1 MLTGNNKVR
10 SDVFEEALDEKMA
23 PSLGGVVLGL
33 EHEMY
38 VNPEKFFERT
48 LITEQII
55 SILENILNVLKGE
68 SGKKILVLNA
78 LYGGG
83 KTHTLLTIYHA
94 LKSPYAL
101 SKATPENEDVRRRIN
116 KFIED
121 VTKLQRPDLI
131 VFDGYFSEL
140 SPSPISPLDVKGYK
154 VRTIWGYIAHMLGS
168 YSLLKEYDEKQIA
181 PGTSELLKLLENRRV
196 IILIDEIAHYIKKFH
211 GAAEENLLK
220 YSSAVETF
228 MEALAKALELAKH
241 VILVIS
247 LPAERREKEEIAV
260 EITYQPIKQSIERI
274 FKALGRIYTEYI
286 EPITPRNIPA
296 LLRTRLFENIDN
308 VKARMVY
315 DILRRTYEENKEIFG
330 TQVTWIGEM
339 IETYPFHPLYIDTIK
354 DILEKHEGLQKT
366 RDLLRISRKVL
377 REVLRESRPYDLI
390 MPWHIDLTKDPIGNT
405 LLIGDYQEF
414 KPIIEEDIKKRVQE
428 YSEKPLLAK
437 IIATALLVKT
447 FVYGGGLAI
456 IPPKL
461 EALPSDKD
469 LAQMVYEPVIFQDEN
484 WMPKDIADAVKWI
497 SENLM
502 YVVRDDR
509 TGRFWFTK
517 YVTPVKYVEER
528 AKHVDDLQAINKVL
542 DYTNR
547 LLRET
552 ADSVT
557 RRRPRRVT
565 PSVFDAELSRALK
578 ICEPIDD
585 DAKRYI
591 LLACLNVP
599 ERENERKSKLEEV
612 LYKTTS
618 GGTRSHANTIY
629 VSFPST
635 QKRIQGALY
644 YAKVLI
650 ACEDVEKEGI
660 IDKLSE
666 IFRGKDA
673 EIAKEILRKK
683 LEKYKEGVLERFIS
697 STLNIFDR
705 IAYPDY
711 DEKRLTNTVKEV
723 ELTPQ
728 EDTIITAAEKS
739 LSLSGVGKL
748 KIDMDFGTLKY
759 YLDRI
764 GVDISNGEPRTV
776 GTIVSYFYSNPRLPA
791 VPKNVI
797 LDAIRDGVKK
807 IDIGIRSRGRIYFKK
822 IYTEPPQVSEGETVG
837 MLDDNDEVLPW
848 RIALVEQMKVLK
860 KRELLEEGTRKVEE
874 YVIKIAG
881 KEVSVE
887 EVLSNI
893 EKFDLEQLRL
903 APIIRVVKTVAV
915 KLEVDKRIIELKP
928 GESLSKEIYVS
939 RIGPYAGEI
948 LLKPSTGK
956 IDKDKLKIDESFTK
970 EKIIWTIDDVPK
982 QAGEYSYVLEAV
994 DNKGIK
1000 LDTVE
1005 IRVRVLGEEVGWMEG
1020 IPPTGAK
1027 VREME
1032 IMVEEEKFTLKPL
1045 DIFKKRLSGVAII
1058 SKANFNMIMKIREEE
1073 KSSVELNI
1081 NNIQIDDALSLIM
1094 AVINRLQLFE
1104 KVGVSLRF
1112 GLKPIKGDYFL
1123 MPEISEDERKALL
1136 EHKVKYFIH
1145 SVK

>member
-10 SDVFEEALDEKMA
+10 NDVFEEALDEKMA

-48 LITEQII
+48 LITEQIV
-55 SILENILNVLKGE
+55 SILENIISVLKGE

-154 VRTIWGYIAHMLGS
+154 VRTMWGYIAHMLGS

-181 PGTSELLKLLENRRV
+181 PAAGDLLKLLENRRV

-211 GAAEENLLK
+211 GTVEENLLK

-228 MEALAKALELAKH
+228 MEALAIALSLAKNA
-241 VILVIS
+241 ILIIS
-247 LPAERREKEEIAV
+247 LPVERKEEKITV
-260 EITYQPIKQSIERI
+260 EITYQDIKQSVEKI
-274 FKALGRIYTEYI
+274 FKSLGKVYTEYI
-286 EPITPRNIPA
+286 EPIAPKNIPA
-296 LLRTRLFENIDN
+296 LLRTRLFESIDN
-308 VKARMVY
+308 MRARSVY
-315 DILRRTYEENKEIFG
+315 NMLTKTYEENKEIFG
-330 TQVTWIGEM
+330 TQVTWIGEV
-339 IETYPFHPLYIDTIK
+339 IETYPFHPLYIDTLK
-354 DILEKHEGLQKT
+354 DILEKHEKLQKT

-390 MPWHIDLTKDPIGNT
+390 MPWHIDLIKDPIGNT

-414 KPIIEEDIKKRVQE
+414 KPIIEEDIKKRVQD

-456 IPPKL
+456 IPPKP

-469 LAQMVYEPVIFQDEN
+469 LAQMVYEPAIFQDEN
-484 WMPKDIADAVKWI
+484 WMPKDITDAVKWI

-502 YVVRDDR
+502 YVVRDDK

-557 RRRPRRVT
+557 RRRPRRAK

-585 DAKRYI
+585 DTKRYV
-591 LLACLNVP
+591 LLACLDVP
-599 ERENERKSKLEEV
+599 EKENERKGKLEEV
-612 LYKTTS
+612 LYKTS
-618 GGTRSHANTIY
+618 RGGIRSHANTIY
-629 VSFPST
+629 VLFPSV
-635 QKRIQGALY
+635 QKRIQESLY
-644 YAKVLI
+644 YAKKLI
-650 ACEDVEKEGI
+650 ACEEVEKEGI
-660 IDKLSE
+660 IDKLFESWKGE
-666 IFRGKDA
+666 EA
-673 EIAKEILRKK
+673 ETAKEILRKK
-683 LEKYKEGVLERFIS
+683 LEIYKEGILEKFIS
-697 STLNIFDR
+697 FTLNIFDR
-705 IAYPDY
+705 IAYPDF
-711 DEKRLTNTVKEV
+711 DENRLANTVKEV
-723 ELTPQ
+723 EIASQ
-728 EDTIITAAEKS
+728 EDTLITTAEKS
-739 LSLSGVGKL
+739 LSLTGVGKL
-748 KIDMDFGTLKY
+748 KTDMDFSTLKY

-764 GVDISNGEPRTV
+764 GIDISNGEPRTV
-776 GTIVSYFYSNPRLPA
+776 GTIISYFYSNPRLPA
-791 VPKNVI
+791 VPKDVI
-797 LDAIRDGVKK
+797 LDAIKDGVKK
-807 IDIGIRSRGRIYFKK
+807 IEIGIRSGGRIYFKK
-822 IYTEPPQVSEGETVG
+822 TYTEPPQVSEGEAVG
-837 MLDDNDEVLPW
+837 MLNDNDEVLPW

-860 KRELLEEGTRKVEE
+860 KREFFEEGTRKVEE

-881 KEVSVE
+881 KEVYVE

-915 KLEVDKRIIELKP
+915 KLEIDKRTIELKP

-948 LLKPSTGK
+948 FLKPSAGK

-982 QAGEYSYVLEAV
+982 QAGEYSYVLEAI
-994 DNKGIK
+994 DSKGIK
-1000 LDTVE
+1000 LDAIE
-1005 IRVRVLGEEVGWMEG
+1005 IRVRILGEEVGWMEG

-1032 IMVEEEKFTLKPL
+1032 IMVEEDKFTLKPL
-1045 DIFKKRLSGVAII
+1045 DIFKKRLSGVAVI
-1058 SKANFNMIMKIREEE
+1058 SKANFNMIMEISEEE

-1094 AVINRLQLFE
+1094 TVISKLQLFK

-1112 GLKPIKGDYFL
+1112 GLKPIKGEYFV
-1123 MPEISEDERKALL
+1123 MPEISEDDRKALL

>member
-10 SDVFEEALDEKMA
+10 SDVFDEALDEKMA
-23 PSLGGVVLGL
+23 PSLGGVELGK

-48 LITEQII
+48 LITEQIV
-55 SILENILNVLKGE
+55 SILENIVRVLKGE

-78 LYGGG
+78 FYGGG

-101 SKATPENEDVRRRIN
+101 LKATPENEDIRKRIN

-181 PGTSELLKLLENRRV
+181 PGASELLKLLENRRV

-247 LPAERREKEEIAV
+247 LPAERKEKEEIAV
-260 EITYQPIKQSIERI
+260 EITYQPIKQSIEII

-286 EPITPRNIPA
+286 EPIAPRNIPA

-308 VKARMVY
+308 MRARSVY
-315 DILRRTYEENKEIFG
+315 DMLSKTYAENKEIFG
-330 TQVTWIGEM
+330 AQVTWIGEV
-339 IETYPFHPLYIDTIK
+339 IETYPFHPLYIDTLK
-354 DILEKHEGLQKT
+354 DILEKHEKLQKT

-414 KPIIEEDIKKRVQE
+414 KPIIEEDIKKRVLD

-469 LAQMVYEPVIFQDEN
+469 LAQMVYEPAIFQDEN

-502 YVVRDDR
+502 YVVRDDK

-585 DAKRYI
+585 DTKRYI
-591 LLACLNVP
+591 LLSCLNVP

-635 QKRIQGALY
+635 QKRIQEPLY

-650 ACEDVEKEGI
+650 ACDEVEKEGI
-660 IDKLSE
+660 IDRLSE

-739 LSLSGVGKL
+739 LSLTGVGKL
-748 KIDMDFGTLKY
+748 KTDMDFSTLKY

-764 GVDISNGEPRTV
+764 GIDISNGEPRTV
-776 GTIVSYFYSNPRLPA
+776 GTIISYFYSNPRLPA
-791 VPKNVI
+791 VPKDVI
-797 LDAIRDGVKK
+797 LDAIKDGVKK
-807 IDIGIRSRGRIYFKK
+807 IEIGIRSRGRIYFKK
-822 IYTEPPQVSEGETVG
+822 IYTEPPQVSEGEAIG
-837 MLDDNDEVLPW
+837 MLNDNDEVLPW

-860 KRELLEEGTRKVEE
+860 KRELFEEGVRKVEE

-903 APIIRVVKTVAV
+903 APIIKVIKTAAV

-939 RIGPYAGEI
+939 RIGPYIGEI
-948 LLKPSTGK
+948 FLKPSAGK

-970 EKIIWTIDDVPK
+970 EKIIWTIDGVPK
-982 QAGEYSYVLEAV
+982 QAGEYSYILEAI
-994 DNKGIK
+994 DSKGIK

-1032 IMVEEEKFTLKPL
+1032 IMVEEDKFTLKPL
-1045 DIFKKRLSGVAII
+1045 DIFKKRLSGVAVI
-1058 SKANFNMIMKIREEE
+1058 SKANFNMIMKISEEE

-1094 AVINRLQLFE
+1094 TVISKLQLF
-1104 KVGVSLRF
+1104 KVAASLRF
-1112 GLKPIKGDYFL
+1112 GLKPVKGEYFV
-1123 MPEISEDERKALL
+1123 MPEISEDDRKALL

>member
-23 PSLGGVVLGL
+23 PSLGGVELGK

-48 LITEQII
+48 LITEQIV
-55 SILENILNVLKGE
+55 SILENIVSVLKGE

-78 LYGGG
+78 FYGGG
-83 KTHTLLTIYHA
+83 KTHTLLTIYYA
-94 LKSPYAL
+94 LKSPNAL
-101 SKATPENEDVRRRIN
+101 SKATPENEDIRKRIN

-154 VRTIWGYIAHMLGS
+154 VRTIWGYIAHILGS
-168 YSLLKEYDEKQIA
+168 YSLLKEYDEKQIP
-181 PGTSELLKLLENRRV
+181 PGASELLKLLENRKV

-247 LPAERREKEEIAV
+247 LPAERKEKEEIAV

-286 EPITPRNIPA
+286 EPIAPRNIPA
-296 LLRTRLFENIDN
+296 LLRTRLFENIDI
-308 VKARMVY
+308 ARAGIIY
-315 DILRRTYEENKEIFG
+315 NTLRRTYEENKEIFG
-330 TQVTWIGEM
+330 TQVTWIGEIM
-339 IETYPFHPLYIDTIK
+339 ETYPFHPLYIDTLK

-366 RDLLRISRKVL
+366 RDLLRISRKVV
-377 REVLRESRPYDLI
+377 REVLRENRPYDLI
-390 MPWHIDLTKDPIGNT
+390 MSWHIDLTKDPIGNT

-428 YSEKPLLAK
+428 YVGKPLLAK

-456 IPPKL
+456 IPPKP

-469 LAQMVYEPVIFQDEN
+469 LAQMVYEPAIFQDEN

-528 AKHVDDLQAINKVL
+528 AKGVDDLRAINRVL
-542 DYTNR
+542 DYTKK
-547 LLRET
+547 LLMET

-557 RRRPRRVT
+557 RRRPRIVPPR
-565 PSVFDAELSRALK
+565 VFDAEHSQAFK
-578 ICEPIDD
+578 ICEPIDE
-585 DAKRYI
+585 DAKRYV
-591 LLACLNVP
+591 LLAFLDVP
-599 ERENERKSKLEEV
+599 EKENERKSKLEEV
-612 LYKTTS
+612 LYKTKS
-618 GGTRSHANTIY
+618 GGTRSYANTIY
-629 VSFPST
+629 VIFPST
-635 QKRIQGALY
+635 DRRIQEPLY
-644 YAKVLI
+644 YAKILI
-650 ACEDVEKEGI
+650 ACEEVEKEGI
-660 IDKLSE
+660 IDRLSE

-673 EIAKEILRKK
+673 EIARDILKKK
-683 LEKYKEGVLERFIS
+683 LERYKEGVLEKFIRF
-697 STLNIFDR
+697 TLNIFDR

-711 DEKRLTNTVKEV
+711 DEKRLANTVKEV
-723 ELTPQ
+723 ELTSQ
-728 EDTIITAAEKS
+728 EDTLITSAERI
-739 LSLSGVGKL
+739 LSLSSVGKL
-748 KIDMDFGTLKY
+748 KTDMGFDTLEF
-759 YLDRI
+759 YLKKI

-791 VPKNVI
+791 VPKDVI

-807 IDIGIRSRGRIYFKK
+807 IEIGIRSRGRIYFKK

-837 MLDDNDEVLPW
+837 MLDENDEVLPW

-860 KRELLEEGTRKVEE
+860 KRELFEEGVRKVEE

-887 EVLSNI
+887 EALSNI

-915 KLEVDKRIIELKP
+915 KLEIDKRTIELKL

-948 LLKPSTGK
+948 FLKPSAGK

-982 QAGEYSYVLEAV
+982 QAGEYSYVLEAI
-994 DNKGIK
+994 DSKGIK

-1005 IRVRVLGEEVGWMEG
+1005 IRVRILGEEVGWMEG

-1032 IMVEEEKFTLKPL
+1032 IMVEEDKFTLKPL
-1045 DIFKKRLSGVAII
+1045 DIFKKRLSGVAVI
-1058 SKANFNMIMKIREEE
+1058 SKANFNMIMEISEEE

-1094 AVINRLQLFE
+1094 TVISKLQLFK

-1112 GLKPIKGDYFL
+1112 GLKPIKGEYFV
-1123 MPEISEDERKALL
+1123 MPEISEDDRKALL

>member
-1 MLTGNNKVR
+1 
-10 SDVFEEALDEKMA
+10 MA

-48 LITEQII
+48 LITEQIV
-55 SILENILNVLKGE
+55 SILENIISVLKGE

-140 SPSPISPLDVKGYK
+140 SPSPISPLDIKGYK
-154 VRTIWGYIAHMLGS
+154 VRTMWGYIAHILGS

-181 PGTSELLKLLENRRV
+181 PAAGDLLKLLENRRV

-211 GAAEENLLK
+211 GTVEENLFK

-228 MEALAKALELAKH
+228 MEALAIALSLAKNA
-241 VILVIS
+241 ILIIS
-247 LPAERREKEEIAV
+247 LPVERKEEKITV
-260 EITYQPIKQSIERI
+260 EITYQDIKQSVEKI
-274 FKALGRIYTEYI
+274 FKSLGKVYTEYI
-286 EPITPRNIPA
+286 EPIAPKNIPA
-296 LLRTRLFENIDN
+296 LLRTRLFESIDN
-308 VKARMVY
+308 MRARSVY
-315 DILRRTYEENKEIFG
+315 EMLSKTFAENKEIFG
-330 TQVTWIGEM
+330 TQVTWIREVM
-339 IETYPFHPLYIDTIK
+339 ETYPFHPLYIDTLK
-354 DILEKHEGLQKT
+354 DILEKHEKLQKT

-377 REVLRESRPYDLI
+377 REVLHESRPYDLI

-428 YSEKPLLAK
+428 YVGKPLLAK

-461 EALPSDKD
+461 EVFPSDKD
-469 LAQMVYEPVIFQDEN
+469 LAQMVYESAIFQDEN

-528 AKHVDDLQAINKVL
+528 AKEVDEVQAINKIL
-542 DYTNR
+542 EYTNK

-557 RRRPRRVT
+557 RKRSKKIIPR
-565 PSVFDAELSRALK
+565 VFDAELSRALK

-585 DAKRYI
+585 DDKRYV
-591 LLACLNVP
+591 LLAFLDVP
-599 ERENERKSKLEEV
+599 EKENERKSKLDEV
-612 LYKTTS
+612 LYKTS
-618 GGTRSHANTIY
+618 RGGIRSHANTIY
-629 VSFPST
+629 VLFPSS
-635 QKRIQGALY
+635 QKRIQESLY
-644 YAKVLI
+644 YAKKFI
-650 ACEDVEKEGI
+650 ACEEVEKEGI
-660 IDKLSE
+660 IDKLLESLKGE
-666 IFRGKDA
+666 EA
-673 EIAKEILRKK
+673 EIAKKILREK
-683 LEKYKEGVLERFIS
+683 LERYKEGILEKFIS
-697 STLNIFDR
+697 LTLNIFDK
-705 IAYPDY
+705 IAYPDF
-711 DEKRLTNTVKEV
+711 DEKRLASTVKEV
-723 ELTPQ
+723 ELASQ
-728 EDTIITAAEKS
+728 EDTLITTAERS
-739 LSLSGVGKL
+739 LSLTSVGKL
-748 KIDMDFGTLKY
+748 KIDMDFDTLEF
-759 YLDRI
+759 YLRKI
-764 GVDISNGEPRTV
+764 GIDISNGEPRTV
-776 GTIVSYFYSNPRLPA
+776 GTIISYFYSNPRLPA
-791 VPKNVI
+791 TPKNVI

-807 IDIGIRSRGRIYFKK
+807 IEIGIRSGGRIYFKK
-822 IYTEPPQVSEGETVG
+822 TYTEPPQVSEGEAVG
-837 MLDDNDEVLPW
+837 MLDESDEVLPW

-860 KRELLEEGTRKVEE
+860 KRELFEEGVRKVEE

-915 KLEVDKRIIELKP
+915 KLEIDKRTIELKP

-970 EKIIWTIDDVPK
+970 EKIIWTIDEVSK
-982 QAGEYSYVLEAV
+982 QAGEYSYVLEAI

-1000 LDTVE
+1000 LDAVE
-1005 IRVRVLGEEVGWMEG
+1005 IRVRILGEEVGWMEG

-1032 IMVEEEKFTLKPL
+1032 IMVEEDKFTLKPL
-1045 DIFKKRLSGVAII
+1045 DIFKRRLSGVAII